1 MELGVI
7 YFYTATILHWQKLL
21 ESDTYKLVIIES
33 LAYLVQKQKIKVYG
47 FVIMPNHIH
56 LLFENTDMNGKEMP
70 YVSFMKYT
78 AHQFLQQLRKDDPD
92 HLNNFKVDRNTRNY
106 QFWQRN
112 ALPVAMYDRRIFE
125 QKLDYIHLNPL
136 QQHWQLATDPNDYI
150 YSSCS
155 YYERE
160 DNRFNW
166 LSHYRDKL

>member
-21 ESDTYKLVIIES
+21 ETEKYKQIIIES
-33 LAYLVQKQKIKVYG
+33 IIYLIRHSKIKVYG

-70 YVSFMKYT
+70 YVSLMKYT
-78 AHQFLQQLRKDDPD
+78 AHQFLQQLRKNDPEL
-92 HLNNFKVDRNTRNY
+92 LNNFKVDRNTRVH

-112 ALPVAMYDRRIFE
+112 ALPVAMYDRKIFE

-136 QQHWQLATDPNDYI
+136 QEHWQLATDPNDYR

-155 YYERE
+155 FYEKE
-160 DNRFNW
+160 DIHFNW
-166 LSHYRDKL
+166 LSHYRDTL